1 MGAILA
7 QSSRMAAQNNELIDS
22 TTQEE
27 DMKRWVSAVV
37 DNMTTAVVVLD
48 DALQVE
54 YLNSAAEDL
63 LKVSIS
69 HAVRQPIR
77 ELILLEDRILN
88 ALEEALAEH
97 QPFTEREAI
106 IRLPDNINQTVDF
119 TVNIIDGDTPKASPC
134 LLLELQ
140 HLNRLQRINKDEES
154 VERQETTRR
163 LIRGLAH
170 EIKNPLGGIRGAAQL
185 LEGELPDP
193 ELTEYTGVIISE
205 TDRLKDLVDRM
216 LGPQR
221 QLAFGPVN
229 ILEVIERVIQLTEAE
244 RPGFVTWRRDY
255 DPSLPDLEGDQAQL
269 IQAVIN
275 IIRNACEA
283 LKDTETPEI
292 YIRSRALRQFTIGSR
307 RHKIVLE
314 LQICDNGPGI
324 DPKLQERIFFPMIS
338 GRADG
343 TGLGLAITQTVVS
356 QHQGSIQV
364 TSRPGATCFS
374 IFLPFEQEGE
384 QISGQTT

>member
-1 MGAILA
+1 
-7 QSSRMAAQNNELIDS
+7 MAVQKTKLIHS
-22 TTQEE
+22 PTEE
-27 DMKRWVSAVV
+27 DNMKRWVSAVV
-37 DNMTTAVVVLD
+37 DNMTTAVVVLN

-69 HAVRQPIR
+69 HATGQPIR
-77 ELILLEDRILN
+77 ELILLEDRILE
-88 ALEEALAEH
+88 ALEEALAAH

-119 TVNIIDGDTPKASPC
+119 TVNIIDGDTPKSAPR

-185 LEGELPDP
+185 LEAELPDP

-221 QLAFGPVN
+221 QLEFSDVN

-244 RPGFVTWRRDY
+244 RPGFITWQRDY
-255 DPSLPDLEGDQAQL
+255 DPSLPPLEADQAQL

-283 LKDTETPEI
+283 LKETETPQI
-292 YIRSRALRQFTIGSR
+292 SIRSRALRQFTIGSK
-307 RHKIVLE
+307 RHKIVLD

-338 GRADG
+338 GRPEG

-374 IFLPFEQEGE
+374 MFLPFEQEGE
-384 QISGQTT
+384 QNSGQTT